1 MTSVPQPTPTAVHA
15 GPVAPSGLG
24 PLANV
29 LIALIGLYRAVPRS
43 GLPRC
48 RFAPTCSSYAA
59 EAIRT
64 HGAGRGSWLAVR
76 RVLRCHPLHPGGI
89 DRVPDVRA
97 DARRHPRQGVG
108 S

>member
-1 MTSVPQPTPTAVHA
+1 MTSAPQPTSTAVDA
-15 GPVAPSGLG
+15 GPVAPTGPG

-29 LIALIGLYRAVPRS
+29 LLALIRLYRAIPRG

-48 RFAPTCSSYAA
+48 RFAPTCSSYAE
-59 EAIRT
+59 EAIGI
-64 HGAGRGSWLAVR
+64 HGAVRGIWLAVR
-76 RVLRCHPLHPGGI
+76 RVLRCHPFHPGGI